1 MQTPSGFQ
9 RSPRRMPR
17 DIPPLLQEWAGELA
31 SANKSPRTIGE
42 YLLDLRQFLHFLR
55 GTDLLAVRTEEI
67 RRFAHAMTHA
77 GLSPRSRARRIVA
90 IRRFYA
96 YIVDTGRLE
105 ASPAQTIR
113 PPRPRERT
121 PNFLSPEEVARL
133 RRAIPRDDR
142 GLRDRAIIEL
152 GLQSLRISEILGL
165 DLLDLLLERH
175 QLRITGKGGGEALQP
190 IGEDAVK
197 ALEDWLHR
205 RPICPSRAVFIPL
218 PPRGPGRL
226 HYTTA
231 EKALARYLKAAGID
245 RPVRFHDLRHT
256 AGVTLADRGVPLQYI
271 QDILRHKDP
280 KTTRVYT
287 KVAQERLAEVI
298 ERELKYPT

>member
-1 MQTPSGFQ
+1 MSRFR
-9 RSPRRMPR
+9 RSFRGQPG
-17 DIPPLLQEWAGELA
+17 DIPPLLQEWAGELD
-31 SANKSPRTIGE
+31 SANKSPRTVGE
-42 YLLDLRQFLHFLR
+42 YLLDLRQFIQFLR
-55 GTDLLAVRTEEI
+55 GTDLLSVSADDV

-77 GLSPRSRARRIVA
+77 GLMPRSRARRIVA

-96 YIVDTGRLE
+96 YLVDIGRLD
-105 ASPAQTIR
+105 ANPAQTIR
-113 PPRPRERT
+113 PPRAGERT
-121 PNFLSPEEVARL
+121 PNFLSPNEVGAL

-142 GLRDRAIIEL
+142 GIRDRAIIEL

-165 DLLDLLLERH
+165 DLVDLLLDRR

-190 IGEDAVK
+190 IGADAVQ
-197 ALEDWLHR
+197 ALEDWLRR

-218 PPRGPGRL
+218 PPRGAKRL

-231 EKALARYLKAAGID
+231 EKALARYLKLARID
-245 RPVRFHDLRHT
+245 RPLRFHDLRHT

-287 KVAQERLAEVI
+287 KVAKERLAEVI

>member
-1 MQTPSGFQ
+1 MRRLIR
-9 RSPRRMPR
+9 RSRRIPEVL
-17 DIPPLLQEWAGELA
+17 PPLLQEWAGELD
-31 SANKSPRTIGE
+31 SANKAPRTVGE
-42 YLLDLRQFLHFLR
+42 YLMDLRQFLQFLH
-55 GTDLLAVRTEEI
+55 GTELTAVAPEDI
-67 RRFAHAMTHA
+67 RRFAHAMTTA

-96 YIVDTGRLE
+96 YLVETRRLE
-105 ASPAQTIR
+105 TNPAQTIH
-113 PPRPRERT
+113 PPRVTERT
-121 PNFLSPEEVARL
+121 PNFLSPEEVALL

-165 DLLDLLLERH
+165 DLGDVLFDRR
-175 QLRITGKGGGEALQP
+175 QLRIMGKGRIEALQP
-190 IGEDAVK
+190 VGEDAIK
-197 ALEDWLHR
+197 ELEAWLAR

-226 HYTTA
+226 HYTTV
-231 EKALARYLKAAGID
+231 EKALTRYLQRAHID
-245 RPVRFHDLRHT
+245 RHLRFHDLRHT

-280 KTTRVYT
+280 KTTRIYT
-287 KVAQERLAEVI
+287 KVAKERLAEVI
-298 ERELKYPT
+298 ARELKYPS